1 MRVLV
6 VDQDS
11 TLLTE
16 ISQLLGEYFAIDAVT
31 NKLDCLD
38 LVRSNQYEVIVAGE
52 RLADGS
58 GLELLGQLARSR
70 PDMLRVFAAE
80 HERLQLLKGRLA
92 PFGLFRTLSYPIQ
105 PRQLLAALSAAAG
118 VGAEVEET
126 EAEAPEPAEPQP
138 AQPRHRPAAPVTPA
152 PPARRET
159 ASRSPHSGR
168 EGPAST
174 SRPNWRGARQPSS
187 AALSAANR
195 LDIVAR
201 PKGYPLRTEP
211 SPTRSAFLVAAGVV
225 LVLSGLWLTF
235 KVFNTR
241 DQYGARHLVPER
253 ITGYP
258 PEVFKLV
265 KDTETAFQQDN
276 LKDARTDVAALQ
288 QLAPNHPRLPA
299 FEALLD
305 KLEKSTR
312 ESTRRLV
319 QRHTS
324 APEPERA
331 NSAAPAISTKG
342 MASAANDAPPPPR
355 QRPGQPP
362 PGTNSLQDDPSN
374 SNTAQPTTSLAPG
387 ATLPS
392 AATPTREARLLQRVE
407 PDYPPEATR
416 GGVEGSVDL
425 SFTVDPDGKVTDVIV
440 DHSEPSDIFDRAA
453 ALAVRRWRYEPKLL
467 SGTPVEEHLQVHLT
481 FKLH

>member
-80 HERLQLLKGRLA
+80 RERLKLLKGRLA

-187 AALSAANR
+187 AALAAANR
-195 LDIVAR
+195 LDIVDR
-201 PKGYPLRTEP
+201 PRGYPLRVEP
-211 SPTRSAFLVAAGVV
+211 SPARSAFLVTAGVM
-225 LVLSGLWLTF
+225 LVLGGLWLSF
-235 KVFNTR
+235 KIFSSR
-241 DQYGARHLVPER
+241 DEHVATQLALARAA
-253 ITGYP
+253 GYP
-258 PEVFKLV
+258 PEVFKLM

-288 QLAPNHPRLPA
+288 QIAPDHPRLPA
-299 FEALLD
+299 FVSLLD
-305 KLEKSTR
+305 KLEARTR

-319 QRHTS
+319 QRHAST
-324 APEPERA
+324 PEPERA
-331 NSAAPAISTKG
+331 KPDNTAMTAASDVPSQT
-342 MASAANDAPPPPR
+342 R

-362 PGTNSLQDDPSN
+362 PGTAASFSGRTLEDDAAN
-374 SNTAQPTTSLAPG
+374 SNTAQAHYLI
-387 ATLPS
+387 
-392 AATPTREARLLQRVE
+392 AA
-407 PDYPPEATR
+407 
-416 GGVEGSVDL
+416 GGYFAL
-425 SFTVDPDGKVTDVIV
+425 SRHCVP
-440 DHSEPSDIFDRAA
+440 
-453 ALAVRRWRYEPKLL
+453 
-467 SGTPVEEHLQVHLT
+467 
-481 FKLH
+481 

>member
-80 HERLQLLKGRLA
+80 RERLQLLKGRLA

-118 VGAEVEET
+118 VEAQVEET
-126 EAEAPEPAEPQP
+126 EANAQEPTEPQP
-138 AQPRHRPAAPVTPA
+138 APQQRHRPAAPVAPA
-152 PPARRET
+152 PPPRREP
-159 ASRSPHSGR
+159 ASRPPAHSAHSAR
-168 EGPAST
+168 SGPAST
-174 SRPNWRGARQPSS
+174 ASPNWRGARQPSS

-258 PEVFKLV
+258 PEAVKLV
-265 KDTETAFQQDN
+265 KDTETAFQQNN

-319 QRHTS
+319 QHHTS
-324 APEPERA
+324 PPEPERT
-331 NSAAPAISTKG
+331 NSTAPVTT
-342 MASAANDAPPPPR
+342 AANDAPPPVR

-362 PGTNSLQDDPSN
+362 PGTNSGQDDPSN
-374 SNTAQPTTSLAPG
+374 SNTVQPTTSLAPG

-392 AATPTREARLLQRVE
+392 ASTPTREARLLQRVE
-407 PDYPPEATR
+407 PDYPPEAAR

-425 SFTVDPDGKVTDVIV
+425 SFTVDPEGKVTDVIV

>member
-80 HERLQLLKGRLA
+80 RERLQLLKGRLA

-118 VGAEVEET
+118 VEAQVEET
-126 EAEAPEPAEPQP
+126 EANAQEPTEPQP
-138 AQPRHRPAAPVTPA
+138 APQQRHRPAAPVA
-152 PPARRET
+152 PDPPPRREP
-159 ASRSPHSGR
+159 ASRPPVRSAHSAR
-168 EGPAST
+168 SGPAST
-174 SRPNWRGARQPSS
+174 ASPNWRGARQPSS

-195 LDIVAR
+195 LDIVTR

-258 PEVFKLV
+258 PEAVKLV
-265 KDTETAFQQDN
+265 KDTETAFQQNN

-319 QRHTS
+319 QHHTS
-324 APEPERA
+324 PPEPERT
-331 NSAAPAISTKG
+331 NSTAPVTT
-342 MASAANDAPPPPR
+342 AANDAPPPVR

-362 PGTNSLQDDPSN
+362 PGTNSGQDDPSN
-374 SNTAQPTTSLAPG
+374 SNTVQPTTSLAPG

-392 AATPTREARLLQRVE
+392 ASTPTREARLLQRVE
-407 PDYPPEATR
+407 PDYPPEAAR

-425 SFTVDPDGKVTDVIV
+425 SFTVDPEGKVTDVIV

>member
-80 HERLQLLKGRLA
+80 RERLQLLKGRLA

-118 VGAEVEET
+118 VEAEVEET
-126 EAEAPEPAEPQP
+126 EADAQEPAEPQP
-138 AQPRHRPAAPVTPA
+138 APQQRHRPAAPVTPA

-159 ASRSPHSGR
+159 SSRPPARSAHSGR
-168 EGPAST
+168 TGPAST
-174 SRPNWRGARQPSS
+174 SSPNWRGARQPSS

-195 LDIVAR
+195 LDIVSR

-258 PEVFKLV
+258 PEAVKLV
-265 KDTETAFQQDN
+265 KDTETAFQQSN

-331 NSAAPAISTKG
+331 NSAAPATT
-342 MASAANDAPPPPR
+342 AANDAPPPTR

-374 SNTAQPTTSLAPG
+374 SNTVQPTTSLAPG

-392 AATPTREARLLQRVE
+392 ASTPTREARLLQRVE
-407 PDYPPEATR
+407 PDYPPEAAR

>member
-80 HERLQLLKGRLA
+80 RERLQLLKGRLA

-118 VGAEVEET
+118 VEAQVEET
-126 EAEAPEPAEPQP
+126 EANAQEPTEPQP
-138 AQPRHRPAAPVTPA
+138 APQQRHRPAAPVAPA
-152 PPARRET
+152 PPPRREP
-159 ASRSPHSGR
+159 ASRPPAHSAHSAR
-168 EGPAST
+168 SGPAST
-174 SRPNWRGARQPSS
+174 ASPNWRGARQPSS

-258 PEVFKLV
+258 PEAVKLV
-265 KDTETAFQQDN
+265 KDTETAFQQNN

-319 QRHTS
+319 QHHTS
-324 APEPERA
+324 PPEPERT
-331 NSAAPAISTKG
+331 NSTAPVTT
-342 MASAANDAPPPPR
+342 AANDAPPPVR

-362 PGTNSLQDDPSN
+362 PGTNSGQDDPSN
-374 SNTAQPTTSLAPG
+374 SNTVQPTTSLAPG

-392 AATPTREARLLQRVE
+392 ASTPTREARLLQRVE
-407 PDYPPEATR
+407 PDYPPEAAR

>member
-80 HERLQLLKGRLA
+80 RERLQLLKGRLA

-118 VGAEVEET
+118 VEAQVEET
-126 EAEAPEPAEPQP
+126 EANAQEPTEPQP
-138 AQPRHRPAAPVTPA
+138 APQQRHRPAAPVAPA
-152 PPARRET
+152 PPPRREP
-159 ASRSPHSGR
+159 ASRPPVRSAHSAR
-168 EGPAST
+168 SGPAST
-174 SRPNWRGARQPSS
+174 ASPNWRGARQPSS

-258 PEVFKLV
+258 PEAVKLV
-265 KDTETAFQQDN
+265 KDTETAFQQNN

-319 QRHTS
+319 QHHTS
-324 APEPERA
+324 PPEPERT
-331 NSAAPAISTKG
+331 NSTAPVTT
-342 MASAANDAPPPPR
+342 AANDAPPPVR

-362 PGTNSLQDDPSN
+362 PGTNSGQDDPSN
-374 SNTAQPTTSLAPG
+374 SNTVQPTTSLAPG

-392 AATPTREARLLQRVE
+392 ASTPTREARLLQRVE
-407 PDYPPEATR
+407 PDYPPEAAR

-425 SFTVDPDGKVTDVIV
+425 SFTVDPEGKVTDVIV

-481 FKLH
+481 FRLH